1 MSKFQVNTTPNNRV
15 IEPQIPVENTSNF
28 NDILK
33 RIESNFFNQS
43 INRDLHKLNNKSTL
57 LLFIHQLKK
66 GKDRVQS
73 VFEISLILLTN
84 TCLEHYCISILTEI

>member
-1 MSKFQVNTTPNNRV
+1 MSKFQLNTTSNNRV
-15 IEPQIPVENTSNF
+15 IEPQIPVNNTPNF
-28 NDILK
+28 NHILK
-33 RIESNFFNQS
+33 RIENSFFNQS

-66 GKDRVQS
+66 GKDWVQS
-73 VFEISLILLTN
+73 VFEISLTLLTN

>member
-1 MSKFQVNTTPNNRV
+1 MSKFQVNTTSNNRV
-15 IEPQIPVENTSNF
+15 IEPQTPVNNTPNF
-28 NDILK
+28 NHILK
-33 RIESNFFNQS
+33 RIESSFFNQS